1 MLDKIFGKLQGQKD
15 EMKAKL
21 ALETLEAEVE
31 GGTIRVRV
39 NGNREVLDIE
49 IDESR
54 IDLTDKD
61 KLIDL
66 LVIAI
71 NQAMELATELEA
83 SEAQKMINDMIPP
96 GLGGLFGMKDV

>member
-49 IDESR
+49 IDESK

-61 KLIDL
+61 KLVDL

-83 SEAQKMINDMIPP
+83 SEAQKMINEMIPP
-96 GLGGLFGMKDV
+96 GLGGLFGMKDA

>member
-49 IDESR
+49 IDESK
-54 IDLTDKD
+54 IDLTEKD

-96 GLGGLFGMKDV
+96 GLGGLFGMKDA

>member
-31 GGTIRVRV
+31 GGTIKVRV

-96 GLGGLFGMKDV
+96 GLGGLFGMKDA

>member
-49 IDESR
+49 IDESK

-83 SEAQKMINDMIPP
+83 AEAQKMINDMIPP
-96 GLGGLFGMKDV
+96 GLGGLFGMKDA

>member
-15 EMKAKL
+15 VMKAKL
-21 ALETLEAEVE
+21 AQETLEAEVE

-61 KLIDL
+61 KLVDL

-96 GLGGLFGMKDV
+96 GLGGLFGMKDA

>member
-49 IDESR
+49 IDESK

-61 KLIDL
+61 KLVDL

-96 GLGGLFGMKDV
+96 GLGGLFGMKDA